1 MSDRVRRP
9 SVVLL
14 LTAFVVASG
23 YAQQPTG
30 GLHVRL
36 DQTPCSS
43 TDEIGVYKVTTPAD
57 GSGGQFIR
65 KLLAGQTSVTRDCAW
80 TLGDLVPGDY
90 EVWFQRAGERVAVR
104 PVTIVADQTADVA
117 LTADVVVSGYVA
129 FNGEPFDGVNIEF
142 APKRGSRRY
151 SASAVTDAAGVYQAF
166 LADEGTYTVVFQRNK
181 AIVLGQDQE
190 GTAHAGTNRVDWLLE
205 GGTLRVMPVGWD
217 RKERL
222 SLWIE
227 RQEHTGTWYATAVAA
242 DADRLPLTLTGLAFG
257 TYEIRW
263 MDVEHTRDMSGP
275 AVVALDAQARDR
287 SVQLTVWDKGPR
299 F

>member
-1 MSDRVRRP
+1 MSDRFTRP
-9 SVVLL
+9 SLVLV
-14 LTAFVVASG
+14 LTALAVAIG
-23 YAQQPTG
+23 HAEQPTG
-30 GLHVRL
+30 ELHVRL

-43 TDEIGVYKVTTPAD
+43 ADEIGVYKVTTRPD

-80 TLGDLVPGDY
+80 TLSDLAPGDY
-90 EVWFQRAGERVAVR
+90 EVWFRRAGERVAVR
-104 PVTIVADQTADVA
+104 PVTIVANQTTDVA

-129 FNGEPFDGVNIEF
+129 FNGTPFDGVNIEF
-142 APKRGSRRY
+142 EQKRGSRRY
-151 SASAVTDAAGVYQAF
+151 SASAVTDASGVYQAF
-166 LADEGTYTVVFQRNK
+166 LADEGTYTVVFRRNR

-190 GTAHAGTNRVDWLLE
+190 GTAHTGANRMDWLLE

-227 RQEHTGTWYATAVAA
+227 RKEHSGIWYATAVAA
-242 DADRLPLTLTGLAFG
+242 DAEQLPLTLTGLAFG
-257 TYEIRW
+257 TYQVRW

-275 AVVALDAQARDR
+275 AVVALDAQARDP
-287 SVQLTVWDKGPR
+287 SVQLAVWDKRPR